1 MKSQIF
7 KAFVILILS
16 SSNSFSQNVHGV
28 QKNPLSISDVFFGD
42 DQIYQVCYPKDHR
55 NFFITIFTLSLS
67 FISLLIV
74 AIFNAYKKN
83 KTLKNVNSII
93 ENQNKELRD
102 SIHYAQRIQ
111 NAILPK
117 HDVKNAKVIYQPKDI
132 VSGDLYWMLQRDNLQ
147 YFSVIDCT
155 GHGVPGA
162 FLSMLAHT
170 SLNTAI
176 LEHQLTNPSEI
187 LHTMNELV
195 KKALNLHL
203 NLHIHDGMEVGIC
216 VLNTDNNTLEYAGAG
231 IKLMYLN
238 NSGINE
244 IKAAKCTIG
253 SDILLRT
260 NMPKTHQIQL
270 SKGDRIFMNSDGIT
284 DQFGHLTNKKYTSKR
299 LRQILT
305 TTADFEF
312 EKQHI
317 IIQTEITNWKG
328 NQEQTDDMLM
338 MLVEV

>member
-7 KAFVILILS
+7 KVFSILILS
-16 SSNSFSQNVHGV
+16 SSNSYSQNASGV
-28 QKNPLSISDVFFGD
+28 QKHHLSLSDVFFGE

-55 NFFITIFTLSLS
+55 NFIITIFLLSLS
-67 FISLLIV
+67 FICLLTI
-74 AIFNAYKKN
+74 AIFHFYKKN
-83 KTLKNVNSII
+83 KTLKKVNSII
-93 ENQNKELRD
+93 ENQNKQLLD
-102 SIHYAQRIQ
+102 SITYAQRIQ

-132 VSGDLYWMLQRDNLQ
+132 VSGDLYWMFQRDTIQ

-170 SLNTAI
+170 SLNIAI
-176 LEHQLTNPSEI
+176 LEHQLTNPSDI

-203 NLHIHDGMEVGIC
+203 NLHIHDGMEVGLC
-216 VLNTDNNTLEYAGAG
+216 VLNTDTNTLEYAGAG

-270 SKGDRIFMNSDGIT
+270 SRGDRIFMNSDGIT
-284 DQFGHLTNKKYTSKR
+284 DQFGHLTNKKYTTKR
-299 LRQILT
+299 LRQILIS
-305 TTADFEF
+305 TANFEL
-312 EKQHI
+312 EKQHLT
-317 IIQTEITNWKG
+317 IQAEINNWKG
-328 NQEQTDDMLM
+328 DQEQTDDMLM